1 MTPLFTGK
9 DIFRRTAFERAIV
22 FCQNE
27 TQCGLSRFQKQNVRV
42 DLAITNNFWHPSVH
56 DQSYNHKL
64 FVAVNK
70 QWSSLG
76 L

>member
-1 MTPLFTGK
+1 M
-9 DIFRRTAFERAIV
+9 
-22 FCQNE
+22 
-27 TQCGLSRFQKQNVRV
+27 LSRFQKQNVRV